1 MRDSIG
7 GQGSSGGPE
16 LGNGGGMRSRGQITR
31 SGAGAGTVDARWQW
45 MGGVARGELT
55 LKFLVGFTGR
65 MVVPLDRMGSSGGKQ
80 I

>member
-1 MRDSIG
+1 M
-7 GQGSSGGPE
+7 
-16 LGNGGGMRSRGQITR
+16 R

-55 LKFLVGFTGR
+55 LRFLVGFTGR
-65 MVVPLDRMGSSGGKQ
+65 IVVPLDRMGSSGGKQ